1 MLPDKR
7 ASGILLHP
15 SSLPAA
21 FGHGDFGPQA
31 YRFVDWLA
39 EAGQHLW
46 QILPLTPPGS
56 GHSPYMSISCFA
68 GNPLLI
74 SPELLHRDGY
84 LTRDELDEAGLV
96 APGDSGRID
105 FPAVIPVRF
114 ALLRQACD
122 RFFAGSVQRTG
133 QRDLFDQWCLHNRDW
148 VEDYALFMVLSER
161 QAGPQWRHWPESVRR
176 REPQALAGV
185 RQQCESQINFWRF
198 VQWQF
203 DSQWQAL
210 KSYAGER
217 AVAFIGDCPIYCSID
232 SADVWQH
239 PGLFQLDENHNP
251 IEVAGVPPDY
261 FSDTGQLWGNPLY
274 DWPRHQADRFSW
286 WTARMK
292 RALDQTDIV
301 RIDHFRAL
309 QAYWAVP
316 ADATTAVAGSWR
328 PGPGG
333 AFLAALNESIGSL
346 PIIAEDLGTI
356 TPDVIALRDEFEL
369 PGMKVLQFAFGD
381 TAENLYLPHNLDAN
395 CVIYTGTHDNDTS
408 VGWFASTSEDERR
421 RAQIYLKTDGGEI
434 AWDLIHA
441 ASASVARMAIYPLQD
456 VLSLGSEARMNEPGR
471 PDGQWSWRFGWDSI
485 EQWHGQRLLEIS
497 TAHGRHK

>member
-15 SSLPAA
+15 SSLPGG

-39 EAGQHLW
+39 SAGQHLW
-46 QILPLTPPGS
+46 QILPLNPPGS
-56 GHSPYMSISCFA
+56 GNSPYMSTSCFA

-74 SPELLHRDGY
+74 SPEWLHRDGY
-84 LTRDELDEAGLV
+84 LTRAELDEAGSV
-96 APGDSGRID
+96 APDDAGRID
-105 FPAVIPVRF
+105 FMAVTPTRF
-114 ALLRQACD
+114 ALLRLASD
-122 RFFAGSVQRTG
+122 RFFTQTG
-133 QRDLFDQWCLHNRDW
+133 PGDGRRDLFDEWCLLNRDW
-148 VEDYALFMVLSER
+148 VDDYALFMVLSELHGG
-161 QAGPQWRHWPESVRR
+161 AHWRGWPEPLRR
-176 REPQALAGV
+176 RDPRSLASIRERFEV
-185 RQQCESQINFWRF
+185 QINYWRF

-203 DSQWQAL
+203 DFQWHAL

-217 AVAFIGDCPIYCSID
+217 AVALIGDCPIYCSID

-239 PGLFQLDENHNP
+239 PELFQLDENQNP
-251 IEVAGVPPDY
+251 VEVAGVPPDY
-261 FSDTGQLWGNPLY
+261 FSETGQLWGNPLY

-286 WTARMK
+286 WVARMR

-316 ADATTAVAGSWR
+316 AGATTAESGGWR
-328 PGPGG
+328 PGPGQS
-333 AFLAALNESIGSL
+333 FLAALNESIGSL

-381 TAENLYLPHNLDAN
+381 TAENLYLPHNLNAN

-408 VGWFASTSEDERR
+408 VGWFATTSAEERR
-421 RAQIYLKTDGGEI
+421 RAQIYLKTDGSEI

-441 ASASVARMAIYPLQD
+441 ASGSVARMAIYPLQD
-456 VLSLGSEARMNEPGR
+456 VLSLGGESRMNEPGK
-471 PDGQWSWRFGWDSI
+471 PEGQWSWRFNWDSL
-485 EQWHGQRLLEIS
+485 QTWHGHRLLEIS
-497 TAHGRHK
+497 IAHGRHA